1 MSEQLLKALMQ
12 LFALASN
19 DYDITSE
26 SRVVVE
32 RFLNTELS
40 SDQVEQY
47 LNLYEEYFFS
57 YYKDGDNNKVELLGE
72 DFVSEICLEIN
83 KNLLQKQK
91 VIVLLRLLEYIYAD
105 GNMSS
110 HELEFVNQLS
120 NVFNIPHD
128 ELFEALKFTSA
139 TSKELEHT
147 TNMLLVSDHEENFS
161 LGRVLFR
168 EHLDGHIVFINIR
181 SVGMFAFR
189 YFGETS
195 LYLNGQSIIPGRV
208 YIFNQG
214 SSLRSSKVDPVYYSD
229 VISSY
234 MDTDDEK
241 HVCFEVTEITYE
253 FKNGNKGLHE
263 FSFAEEGG
271 KLIGIMGGSG
281 SGKSTLLNV
290 LNGNYTP
297 ASGVVTINGL
307 DIHKEKERIK
317 GVIGYISQDDL
328 LMEDLTVYQN
338 LFYNAKLCFANE
350 SELSIKKRVLDL
362 LETLGL
368 SDAKELKVGN
378 PIEKVISGGQRKRLN
393 IALELIREPSVLFV
407 DEPTSGL
414 SSRDSENIMD
424 LLKQLSLKGKMIF
437 VVIHQPSSDIFKMF
451 DRLCLLDLGGR
462 PIYYGDPVDSIMY
475 FKEKANQ
482 VNSQESECGTCG
494 NVNPEQ
500 IFNIIERKVVD
511 EYGNPTG
518 KRKVLPADWHRIYTE
533 ENIHTNDVRAKHQDP
548 PKNILKTP
556 GVIGQFLIFV
566 KRDVLS
572 KLANSQYML
581 INMLEAPVLAILLSY
596 FVKFSSTEGEGY
608 MLFGNDNLPAYIFM
622 SVVVALFVGLTVS
635 AEEIIRDRKIRKRE
649 SFLNLSKGSY
659 LWSKIFILFTIS
671 AIQTITFVLL
681 GNAIMEIEGL
691 TFSYW
696 FILFSTSCMANML
709 GLNISSAFN
718 SEVTIYILIPF
729 LIIPQLIFS
738 GVIVK
743 FDKLNPSVSSVAHVP
758 AIGEIMASRWA
769 FEALA
774 VAQFRDNEL
783 NKEIYPY
790 DKQLSIIQFRKV
802 YWLPEVESYLNTI
815 EGELLKTEDRDRLVK
830 NFALVRNEL
839 GSPSEKLGYPAYD
852 FTIDLADTDS
862 DENYE
867 AIKNARK
874 FLDKVKKHLN
884 KNYMHVLD
892 AKDERIAEI
901 DYRSS
906 ADDHFNHLKKK
917 HTNQS
922 LEDLVTKR
930 ADFPKILE
938 HNGKLIQREDPV
950 YHDASHFRAHFFAP
964 QKLFMGKYYDTY
976 DYNAVVIWLMSF
988 VLGVTL
994 YFGLFRKFIDLFSKP
1009 GR

>member
-19 DYDITSE
+19 DDDITSE
-26 SRVVVE
+26 SREVVE
-32 RFLNTELS
+32 RFLSAELS
-40 SDQVEQY
+40 SDQIEHY
-47 LNLYEEYFFS
+47 LNLYEEYFFA
-57 YYKDGDNNKVELLGE
+57 YYKDGDNNKEELLG
-72 DFVSEICLEIN
+72 DTFVGEICLEIN
-83 KNLLQKQK
+83 KDLLQKQK
-91 VIVLLRLLEYIYAD
+91 EIVLLRLLEYIYAD

-110 HELEFVNQLS
+110 HELEFVTQLS
-120 NVFNIPHD
+120 NVFNIPHE
-128 ELFEALKFTSA
+128 ELFEALKFTSSTA
-139 TSKELEHT
+139 KNLEHT
-147 TNMLLVSDHEENFS
+147 KNMLLVSDHEENFS
-161 LGRVLFR
+161 QGRTLFR
-168 EHLDGHIVFINIR
+168 EYLKGHIVFINIK

-195 LYLNGQSIIPGRV
+195 LYLNGHSIIPGRV
-208 YIFNQG
+208 YIFNHG
-214 SSLRSSKVDPVYYSD
+214 SSLRSSKVDPIYYSD

-234 MDTDDEK
+234 MDGDVEE
-241 HVCFEVTEITYE
+241 HVCFEVTDITYE

-297 ASGVVTINGL
+297 ASGLVTINGL

-350 SELSIKKRVLDL
+350 SDLSVKKRVLDL

-368 SDAKELKVGN
+368 SEAKDLKVGN

-393 IALELIREPSVLFV
+393 IALELIREPSLLFV

-462 PIYYGDPVDSIMY
+462 PIYYGDPVDSIVY

-511 EYGNPTG
+511 EYGNPTAN
-518 KRKVLPADWHRIYTE
+518 RKTSPMDWYEIYTE
-533 ENIHTNDVRAKHQDP
+533 ENATTNEVKAKHQDP
-548 PKNILKTP
+548 PKNILETP
-556 GVIGQFLIFV
+556 GLIGQFLIFV

-572 KLANSQYML
+572 KLSNSQYML

-608 MLFGNDNLPAYIFM
+608 LLFDNDNLPAYIFM

-659 LWSKIFILFTIS
+659 LWSKIIILFTIS

-718 SEVTIYILIPF
+718 SAVTIYILIPF

-758 AIGEIMASRWA
+758 AIGEVMASRWA

-774 VAQFRDNEL
+774 VAQFRDNKL
-783 NKEIYPY
+783 IKEIYPY
-790 DKQLSIIQFRKV
+790 DKQLSTIQFRKI
-802 YWLPEVESYLNTI
+802 YWLPEMESYLNTI
-815 EGELLKTEDRDRLVK
+815 EGELLRTEDRDQLVK
-830 NFALVRNEL
+830 NVVLVQNEF
-839 GSPSEKLGYPAYD
+839 SNPDKKLGYPAYD
-852 FTIDLADTDS
+852 FSMDLGDTDS
-862 DENYE
+862 DENYRS
-867 AIKNARK
+867 IKDARQ
-874 FLDKVKKHLN
+874 FLSKLKKHLQ
-884 KNYMHVLD
+884 KNYTHVLD
-892 AKDERIAEI
+892 AKDERISEI
-901 DYRSS
+901 DYRTS
-906 ADDHFNHLKKK
+906 ADDHFNYLKKK

-930 ADFPKILE
+930 ADFPKILALD
-938 HNGKLIQREDPV
+938 GKLIQREDPI
-950 YHDASHFRAHFFAP
+950 YKDASTFRSHFFAP
-964 QKLFMGKYYDTY
+964 RKLFMGKLFDTY
-976 DYNAVVIWLMSF
+976 NYNASVIWLMS
-988 VLGVTL
+988 LLLAITL
-994 YFGLFRKFIDLFSKP
+994 YFDLFRKFIDLFSKP